1 MPITFV
7 PPGGRTTTA
16 QPLEKPMI
24 ICTTLNDS
32 LLLELLLDCMTVP
45 AERIAAPAGAAV
57 FIPEVTECL
66 SLYADL
72 DLCTPTTSEMRG
84 LRQGL

>member
-1 MPITFV
+1 
-7 PPGGRTTTA
+7 
-16 QPLEKPMI
+16 MI

-66 SLYADL
+66 SLYSDL
-72 DLCTPTTSEMRG
+72 DLCPPITSEMKG
-84 LRQGL
+84 LIQGV